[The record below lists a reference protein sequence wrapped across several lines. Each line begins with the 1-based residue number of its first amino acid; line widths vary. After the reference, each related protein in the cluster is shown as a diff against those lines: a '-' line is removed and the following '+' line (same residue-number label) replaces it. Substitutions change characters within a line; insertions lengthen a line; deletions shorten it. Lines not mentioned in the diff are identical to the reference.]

1 MLVIIVLFLFLI
13 WTSKTSK
20 FWRYESWSWAWD
32 LTAVIWQTTTTEK
45 ERERANRSI
54 RSSNNPFPQWGDPPR
69 PDPKLDWAMINEQF
83 IYQRFFLLSVTGEVV
98 VFHNRNNWN
107 SSYPFLVELGSA
119 RLGSKVLSSL
129 TALEGWLN

>member
-1 MLVIIVLFLFLI
+1 MAVRKLVLGMRSDSSDM
-13 WTSKTSK
+13 TNNHH
-20 FWRYESWSWAWD
+20 RER
-32 LTAVIWQTTTTEK
+32 ER

-98 VFHNRNNWN
+98 VFHNRNN
-107 SSYPFLVELGSA
+107 
-119 RLGSKVLSSL
+119 
-129 TALEGWLN
+129 